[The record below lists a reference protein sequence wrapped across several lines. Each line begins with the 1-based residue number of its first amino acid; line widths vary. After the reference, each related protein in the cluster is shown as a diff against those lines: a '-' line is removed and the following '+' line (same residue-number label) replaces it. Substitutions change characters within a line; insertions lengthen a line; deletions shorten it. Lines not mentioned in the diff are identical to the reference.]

1 MNYVRLVFSY
11 FNVISVYLL
20 DEDTVRMAFHL
31 GKQRYDERRIR
42 ERIEGTREEHFR
54 AQRNLLHQW
63 YKYDYYFS
71 KMRIKMNY
79 I

>member
-11 FNVISVYLL
+11 FNVISVYLV

-42 ERIEGTREEHFR
+42 ERIERTREEHSKAR
-54 AQRNLLHQW
+54 RDLLHQW
-63 YKYDYYFS
+63 YKNNYYFS
-71 KMRIKMNY
+71 KIRIEINY
-79 I
+79 T